1 MTQQYVVEIEGPL
14 IDPLNFYRHAAG
26 IFGERLKAVGAT
38 AETLTFTLAAPHLA
52 DDGATCNNIVEGTT
66 AIPLAATPAAP
77 VAGDNVAVAIG
88 DATGDY
94 SWSWRLNGVVIDDS
108 DTSGAATVGDYTID
122 VASIESGV
130 HEVEVRRAGLYGYLR
145 IEVV

>member
-1 MTQQYVVEIEGPL
+1 MTQQYEIEIDGPL

-26 IFGERLKAVGAT
+26 IFGDRLKAVGAT

-66 AIPLAATPAAP
+66 VIPLTATPAAP
-77 VAGDNVAVAIG
+77 EAGDNVAVTIG

-94 SWSWRLNGVVIDDS
+94 AWTWRLNGEVIDDS
-108 DTSGAATVGDYTID
+108 DASGVASVGDYVID
-122 VASIESGV
+122 VAAIESGT
-130 HEVEVRRAGLYGYLR
+130 HEIEVRKPGKYGYLR
-145 IEVV
+145 IEVT